1 MQNYLIISAS
11 SDIGFLTAKNLKEQ
25 GKDIF
30 ITARNSQNLEQLKSE
45 LKCDGAVLDA
55 ADFGAVDNVF
65 AAATQS
71 LGSIDG
77 VANFSGSV
85 ILKPAHLTSFEEYL
99 ATINANLTTAFA
111 VVRSAGKYMKNGGAV
126 VLLSSAA
133 AMQGIANHEAIAAA
147 KGGVIALAKSAAA
160 TYAGQNLRF
169 NVVAPGLTATKLT
182 AKITGNE
189 TALKFSTAM
198 HALGRVGKAED
209 VAQMVEFLLSDKA
222 TFITGQVIGVDGG
235 LSNLQPKI
243 KI

>member
-11 SDIGFLTAKNLKEQ
+11 SDIGFLVAKNLKEQ
-25 GKDIF
+25 GKNIF

-45 LKCDGAVLDA
+45 LNCEGAVLDA
-55 ADFGAVDNVF
+55 TDFVATEAVFVS
-65 AAATQS
+65 AAQS

-77 VANFSGSV
+77 VANFAGSV

-99 ATINANLTTAFA
+99 ATINANLTTAFS
-111 VVRSAGKYMKNGGAV
+111 VVRSAGKYMKNGGSV

-147 KGGVIALAKSAAA
+147 KGGVIALAKSAGA
-160 TYAGQNLRF
+160 TYAAQNLRF
-169 NVVAPGLTATKLT
+169 NVVAPGLIATKLT
-182 AKITGNE
+182 SKITNNE
-189 TALKFSTAM
+189 NALKFSAAM

-209 VAQMVEFLLSDKA
+209 VANMVEFLLGHKA
-222 TFITGQVIGVDGG
+222 NFITGQVIGVDGG